1 MRERLK
7 NRKTTAFDVVNVAL
21 VTLITVVVAY
31 PLYFCVIASLS
42 DPTEVASG
50 HTLLWIKQF
59 TVEAYRLILKESQ
72 LWTGYRNTIIY
83 TVLAVLYRLI
93 LTVPAGY
100 ALSKKNLP
108 GRGIFSLYFQ
118 QQILDHYTLIFP

>member
-42 DPTEVASG
+42 DPTAVGSG
-50 HTLLWIKQF
+50 PPQGWMKH
-59 TVEAYRLILKESQ
+59 
-72 LWTGYRNTIIY
+72 
-83 TVLAVLYRLI
+83 
-93 LTVPAGY
+93 LTQGAE
-100 ALSKKNLP
+100 
-108 GRGIFSLYFQ
+108 RGIGVEKEQLRG
-118 QQILDHYTLIFP
+118 

>member
-59 TVEAYRLILKESQ
+59 TVEAYRLILKETQ

-83 TVLAVLYRLI
+83 TILAVLYLSLI
-93 LTVPAGY
+93 H
-100 ALSKKNLP
+100 
-108 GRGIFSLYFQ
+108 I
-118 QQILDHYTLIFP
+118 

>member
-21 VTLITVVVAY
+21 ITLITVVVAY

-50 HTLLWIKQF
+50 HTLLWIEQSPW
-59 TVEAYRLILKESQ
+59 RPI
-72 LWTGYRNTIIY
+72 G
-83 TVLAVLYRLI
+83 
-93 LTVPAGY
+93 
-100 ALSKKNLP
+100 
-108 GRGIFSLYFQ
+108 
-118 QQILDHYTLIFP
+118 